1 MFLGEECAENRG
13 STVHGLAVHH
23 PGLKH
28 LAGRRPR
35 RTGDTD
41 GSWAPRGGASV
52 IAHMSLL
59 HCGISI
65 RPMSALGHPR
75 PTRRSHTTGH
85 VRFASESRQIADI
98 SVCPLCA
105 KKRTFALQQN
115 STAIRSPR
123 RRARADL
130 SEILTRLVRRSV
142 LDRRFPLG
150 HCYSSFCG

>member
-52 IAHMSLL
+52 RRGEADFGIKAPVSFNRNDVILRAHTSLPIHPLRCSIAT
-59 HCGISI
+59 SI
-65 RPMSALGHPR
+65 WRSGGETSQHGKQNQLG
-75 PTRRSHTTGH
+75 SH
-85 VRFASESRQIADI
+85 
-98 SVCPLCA
+98 
-105 KKRTFALQQN
+105 
-115 STAIRSPR
+115 
-123 RRARADL
+123 L
-130 SEILTRLVRRSV
+130 SSGWFLRWR
-142 LDRRFPLG
+142 
-150 HCYSSFCG
+150 

>member
-65 RPMSALGHPR
+65 RPMSALGH
-75 PTRRSHTTGH
+75 
-85 VRFASESRQIADI
+85 VW
-98 SVCPLCA
+98 
-105 KKRTFALQQN
+105 
-115 STAIRSPR
+115 TAPPWQE
-123 RRARADL
+123 L
-130 SEILTRLVRRSV
+130 SELLQHWSGAVMCPACFVRR
-142 LDRRFPLG
+142 
-150 HCYSSFCG
+150 